1 MILEFSFNYL
11 SSSLIYEKIILN
23 TLELFSLESKIV
35 KDGDNLFLYVK
46 SDDSDELESFANRLS
61 LELPHSIFLHNT
73 DVKIVD
79 EMPQES
85 SALPLISKFPMAFCP
100 KCLREVMDES
110 NENYYNIFHECEVC
124 GYSVE
129 GEKKS
134 YKDDFVNLAKS
145 ISSGLVVEVNTFYSK
160 YFVGQL
166 GKKCN
171 EVDFDIISYD
181 LATTAHYTNATNS
194 EMAALGAIEKPFVK
208 LKTNIKF
215 KIDFEDIADELIRF
229 KLPDDLVLHFLLS
242 ELNKLGINLIF
253 ITKEKLPLDVKFDLA
268 EYEKELEPIE
278 VVVGDNHIAIVR
290 GEKGLPYQ
298 DLASNN
304 NNLIPHIGAFFSV
317 IKEHSLFDKTVAGV
331 NISKEYHNNILVYC
345 KKFGTIEYLSFAFK
359 FDSVKDVFDSI
370 MSSNESGE
378 KLVENFKNKFLQHF
392 EAISAITFNEEEFNV
407 YKLWGIVCIVL
418 GYSKDRNLLASAKV
432 LEDSA
437 SSFLG
442 TKGPRID
449 YKLKRVDSKV
459 YLDPLMTIRTA
470 MSFKL
475 AGVDRLT
482 LSYGVIESFV
492 EFVSSQLDDIK
503 EEMKSDAVVVTGS
516 LLQNRHLFS
525 KLSKEVSVNHKLYFN
540 KELPVDGKNILYGGN
555 ELF

>member
-23 TLELFSLESKIV
+23 CVKLFLLESKIV
-35 KDGDNLFLYVK
+35 KNGDNLFLYVK

-73 DVKIVD
+73 GVKVVD
-79 EMPQES
+79 EMPEDS
-85 SALPLISKFPMAFCP
+85 FVMPEVVKVPMAFCP

-110 NENYYNIFHECEVC
+110 SENYYNIFYECEVC
-124 GYSVE
+124 GYGAQ

-134 YKDDFVNLAKS
+134 YKDDFANLAKS
-145 ISSGLVVEVNTFYSK
+145 ISSNLVVEVNTFYGKYYLSK
-160 YFVGQL
+160 L
-166 GKKCN
+166 DKKCIGI
-171 EVDFDIISYD
+171 DFDIISYD
-181 LATTAHYTNATNS
+181 LATIAHYTNATNS

-215 KIDFEDIADELIRF
+215 KMDFEDVTNELIRF
-229 KLPDDLVLHFLLS
+229 KLSDDFVLHFLLN

-253 ITKEKLPLDVKFDLA
+253 ITKEKLLPDVKFDLV
-268 EYEKELEPIE
+268 EYKKELEPIE
-278 VVVGDNHIAIVR
+278 VVVGDNHIAIVK

-298 DLASNN
+298 DLASSND
-304 NNLIPHIGAFFSV
+304 LIPHIGAFFSV

-331 NISKEYHNNILVYC
+331 NISKEYHNNILVYS
-345 KKFGTIEYLSFAFK
+345 KKFGTISYLSFWFK
-359 FDSVKDVFDSI
+359 FDSIKDVFDSI
-370 MSSNESGE
+370 ISSNESGE
-378 KLVENFKNKFLQHF
+378 KLIENFRNRFPEHF
-392 EAISAITFNEEEFNV
+392 DAISTITFNEKEFNI
-407 YKLWGIVCIVL
+407 YKLWGIVAIVL
-418 GYSKDRNLLASAKV
+418 GYSKDKDLTKSAKI
-432 LEDSA
+432 LEESA

-449 YKLKRVDSKV
+449 YKLKRVDAKV
-459 YLDPLMTIRTA
+459 YLDPLMTIKTA

-482 LSYGVIESFV
+482 LSYGVVESFV
-492 EFVSSQLDDIK
+492 EFISNQLDDIK
-503 EEMKSDAVVVTGS
+503 EEMKTDAVVVTGS
-516 LLQNRHLFS
+516 LLENRHLFS
-525 KLSKEVSVNHKLYFN
+525 KLSKEVSVNHNLYFN
-540 KELPVDGKNILYGGN
+540 KELPVDGKNILYGGV

>member
-23 TLELFSLESKIV
+23 TLGIFFFESKII
-35 KDGDNLFLYVK
+35 KSADNLFLYVK
-46 SDDSDELESFANRLS
+46 SDDSNELESFANRLS
-61 LELPHSIFLHNT
+61 LELPHSIFLHET
-73 DVKIVD
+73 DVKVVD

-85 SALPLISKFPMAFCP
+85 SVLPQLQKLPMAFCP

-124 GYSVE
+124 GYDVH

-145 ISSGLVVEVNTFYSK
+145 ISSGLVVEVNTFYGK
-160 YFVGQL
+160 YFIGKL

-181 LATTAHYTNATNS
+181 LGTIAHYTNGTNS

-215 KIDFEDIADELIRF
+215 KMDFEDVADELIRF
-229 KLPDDLVLHFLLS
+229 KLPDDLVLHLLLH
-242 ELNKLGINLIF
+242 ELHKLGINLIF
-253 ITKEKLPLDVKFDLA
+253 ITKEKLPFDVKFDLA

-298 DLASNN
+298 NLSNSN
-304 NNLIPHIGAFFSV
+304 DLIPHVGAFFSV
-317 IKEHSLFDKTVAGV
+317 IKEHSLFDNTVVGV
-331 NISKEYHNNILVYC
+331 NISKMYHNNILVYC

-370 MSSNESGE
+370 MSSNESGK
-378 KLVENFKNKFLQHF
+378 KLIENFKNKFPEHF

-407 YKLWGIVCIVL
+407 YKLWGIVSIVL
-418 GYSKDRNLLASAKV
+418 GYSKDKNIFASAKV

-437 SSFLG
+437 SSFFG

-475 AGVDRLT
+475 ADVDRLT

-492 EFVSSQLDDIK
+492 EFVSTQLDEIK

-525 KLSKEVSVNHKLYFN
+525 KLSKEVSINHKLYFN
-540 KELPVDGKNILYGGN
+540 KELPIDGKNILYGGN

>member
-23 TLELFSLESKIV
+23 TLRVFFFESKII
-35 KDGDNLFLYVK
+35 KSDDNIFLYVK
-46 SDDSDELESFANRLS
+46 SDDSDELESFANKLS

-85 SALPLISKFPMAFCP
+85 SVLPQLQKLPMAFCP
-100 KCLREVMDES
+100 KCLREVMDEL

-124 GYSVE
+124 GYSVD

-145 ISSGLVVEVNTFYSK
+145 ISDGLVVEVNTFYGK
-160 YFVGQL
+160 YFIGML
-166 GKKCN
+166 SEKCKG
-171 EVDFDIISYD
+171 VDFDIISYD
-181 LATTAHYTNATNS
+181 LGTIAHYTNATNS

-215 KIDFEDIADELIRF
+215 KMDFEDVADELIRF
-229 KLPDDLVLHFLLS
+229 KLPDDFVLHLLLH
-242 ELNKLGINLIF
+242 ELHKLGINLIF
-253 ITKEKLPLDVKFDLA
+253 ITKEKLLSDVKFDFA

-317 IKEHSLFDKTVAGV
+317 IKEHSLFDKTVVGV
-331 NISKEYHNNILVYC
+331 NISKEYHNNILVYS

-370 MSSNESGE
+370 MSSNESGK
-378 KLVENFKNKFLQHF
+378 KLVENFKNKFPQHF
-392 EAISAITFNEEEFNV
+392 EAISAIVFDEKEFNI
-407 YKLWGIVCIVL
+407 YKLWGIVSIVL
-418 GYSKDRNLLASAKV
+418 GYSKDKNLSISAKV
-432 LEDSA
+432 LEESA

-475 AGVDRLT
+475 ADVDRLT

-492 EFVSSQLDDIK
+492 EFVSSQLDEIK

-525 KLSKEVSVNHKLYFN
+525 KLSKEVSINHKLYFN
-540 KELPVDGKNILYGGN
+540 KELPIDGKNILYGGN
-555 ELF
+555 ELL

>member
-23 TLELFSLESKIV
+23 TLGVFFLESKII
-35 KDGDNLFLYVK
+35 KSADNLFLYVK

-73 DVKIVD
+73 DVKVVD

-85 SALPLISKFPMAFCP
+85 SALPLISKLPMAFCP
-100 KCLREVMDES
+100 KCLREVMDEL

-145 ISSGLVVEVNTFYSK
+145 ISDGLVAEVNTFYGK

-181 LATTAHYTNATNS
+181 LATIAHYTNATNS

-215 KIDFEDIADELIRF
+215 KMDFEDVADELIRF
-229 KLPDDLVLHFLLS
+229 KLSDDFVLHLLLH
-242 ELNKLGINLIF
+242 ELHKLGINLIF
-253 ITKEKLPLDVKFDLA
+253 ITKEKLPSDVKFDLA

-278 VVVGDNHIAIVR
+278 VVIGDNHIAIVR

-298 DLASNN
+298 DLANSND
-304 NNLIPHIGAFFSV
+304 LIPHIGAFFSV

-331 NISKEYHNNILVYC
+331 NISKEYHNNILVYS
-345 KKFGTIEYLSFAFK
+345 KKFGTISYLSLWFK
-359 FDSVKDVFDSI
+359 FDSIKDVFDSI
-370 MSSNESGE
+370 ISSNESGK
-378 KLVENFKNKFLQHF
+378 KLVENFKNKFPEHY
-392 EAISAITFNEEEFNV
+392 EAISVITFNEEEFNV
-407 YKLWGIVCIVL
+407 YKLWGIVSIVL
-418 GYSKDRNLLASAKV
+418 GYSKETNLFKAAKI

-475 AGVDRLT
+475 AQVDQLT

-540 KELPVDGKNILYGGN
+540 KELPIDGKNILYGGN

>member
-35 KDGDNLFLYVK
+35 KEGDNLFLYVK

-61 LELPHSIFLHNT
+61 LELPHSIFLYNT
-73 DVKIVD
+73 DVKVVD

-85 SALPLISKFPMAFCP
+85 SVLPQSEKFPMAFCP
-100 KCLREVMDES
+100 KCLNEVMDES
-110 NENYYNIFHECEVC
+110 NENYYNVFHECEVC
-124 GYSVE
+124 GYDTH

-134 YKDDFVNLAKS
+134 YKDDFVNIAKS
-145 ISSGLVVEVNTFYSK
+145 ISDGLVAEVNTFYSK
-160 YFVGQL
+160 YFVGKL
-166 GKKCN
+166 GKNCGGS
-171 EVDFDIISYD
+171 DFDIISYD
-181 LATTAHYTNATNS
+181 LATIAHYTNTTNS

-215 KIDFEDIADELIRF
+215 KMDFEDIADELIRF
-229 KLPDDLVLHFLLS
+229 KLSDDFVLHLLLG

-253 ITKEKLPLDVKFDLA
+253 ITKEKLSFDVKFDLV
-268 EYEKELEPIE
+268 EYKKELEPIE

-298 DLASNN
+298 NLASSDD
-304 NNLIPHIGAFFSV
+304 LIPHIGAFFSV
-317 IKEHSLFDKTVAGV
+317 IKEHFLFDKTVAGV
-331 NISKEYHNNILVYC
+331 NISKEYHNNILVYS
-345 KKFGTIEYLSFAFK
+345 KKFGTINYLSFWFK
-359 FDSVKDVFDSI
+359 FDSIKDVFDSI
-370 MSSNESGE
+370 ISSNEGGE
-378 KLVENFKNKFLQHF
+378 KLVENFKNKFPEHF
-392 EAISAITFNEEEFNV
+392 EAISTITFNEKEFNV
-407 YKLWGIVCIVL
+407 YKLWGIVSIVL
-418 GYSKDRNLLASAKV
+418 GYSKETNLFKAAKV
-432 LEDSA
+432 LEESA

-470 MSFKL
+470 ISFKL

-492 EFVSSQLDDIK
+492 EFISSQLDDIK
-503 EEMKSDAVVVTGS
+503 EEMKSDAVVITGS

-525 KLSKEVSVNHKLYFN
+525 KLSKEVSINHNLYFN

>member
-23 TLELFSLESKIV
+23 TLGVFFLESKII
-35 KDGDNLFLYVK
+35 KSADNLFLYVK

-73 DVKIVD
+73 DVKVVD

-85 SALPLISKFPMAFCP
+85 SALPLISKLPMAFCP
-100 KCLREVMDES
+100 KCLREVMDEL

-145 ISSGLVVEVNTFYSK
+145 ISDGLVAEVNTFYGK

-181 LATTAHYTNATNS
+181 LATIAHYTNATNS

-215 KIDFEDIADELIRF
+215 KMDFEDVADELIRF
-229 KLPDDLVLHFLLS
+229 KLSDDFVLHLLLH
-242 ELNKLGINLIF
+242 ELHKLGINLIF
-253 ITKEKLPLDVKFDLA
+253 ITKEKLPSDVKFDLE

-278 VVVGDNHIAIVR
+278 VVIGDNHIAIVR

-298 DLASNN
+298 DLANSND
-304 NNLIPHIGAFFSV
+304 LIPHIGAFFSV

-331 NISKEYHNNILVYC
+331 NISKEYHNNILVYS
-345 KKFGTIEYLSFAFK
+345 KKFGTISYLSLWFK
-359 FDSVKDVFDSI
+359 FDSIKDVFDSI
-370 MSSNESGE
+370 ISSNESGK
-378 KLVENFKNKFLQHF
+378 KLVENFKNKFPEHY
-392 EAISAITFNEEEFNV
+392 EAISVITFNEEEFNV
-407 YKLWGIVCIVL
+407 YKLWGIVSIVL
-418 GYSKDRNLLASAKV
+418 GYSKETNLFKAAKI

-475 AGVDRLT
+475 AQVDQLT

-540 KELPVDGKNILYGGN
+540 KELPIDGKNILYGGN

>member
-23 TLELFSLESKIV
+23 TLELFSLESKIL

-73 DVKIVD
+73 DVKVVD

-85 SALPLISKFPMAFCP
+85 SALPLISKLSMAFCP

-145 ISSGLVVEVNTFYSK
+145 ISSGFVVEVNTFYGK
-160 YFVGQL
+160 YFVGKL

-215 KIDFEDIADELIRF
+215 KMDFEDVSDELIRF
-229 KLPDDLVLHFLLS
+229 KLSDDFVLHLLLH
-242 ELNKLGINLIF
+242 ELHKLGINLIF
-253 ITKEKLPLDVKFDLA
+253 ITKEKLFFDVKFDLA

-278 VVVGDNHIAIVR
+278 VVIGDNHIAIVR

-298 DLASNN
+298 DLANSND
-304 NNLIPHIGAFFSV
+304 LIPHIGAFFSV
-317 IKEHSLFDKTVAGV
+317 IKEHSLFDKIVAGV
-331 NISKEYHNNILVYC
+331 NISKEYHNNILVYS
-345 KKFGTIEYLSFAFK
+345 KKFGTISYLSLWFK
-359 FDSVKDVFDSI
+359 FDSIKDVFDSI
-370 MSSNESGE
+370 MSSNESGK
-378 KLVENFKNKFLQHF
+378 KLVENFKNKFPEHY

-407 YKLWGIVCIVL
+407 YKLWGIVSIVL
-418 GYSKDRNLLASAKV
+418 GYSKDTNLFKAAKI

>member
-35 KDGDNLFLYVK
+35 KEGDNLFLYVK

-73 DVKIVD
+73 NVKVVD
-79 EMPQES
+79 EMPQDS
-85 SALPLISKFPMAFCP
+85 SALPQISKLPMAFCP
-100 KCLREVMDES
+100 KCLNEVMDES

-145 ISSGLVVEVNTFYSK
+145 ISDGLVAEVNTFYGK

-181 LATTAHYTNATNS
+181 LATIAHYTNATNS

-215 KIDFEDIADELIRF
+215 KMDFEDIADELIRF
-229 KLPDDLVLHFLLS
+229 KLSDDFVLHLLLS
-242 ELNKLGINLIF
+242 ELNELGINLIF
-253 ITKEKLPLDVKFDLA
+253 ITKEKLPFDVKFDLV
-268 EYEKELEPIE
+268 EYKKELEPIE
-278 VVVGDNHIAIVR
+278 VVVGDNHIVIVK
-290 GEKGLPYQ
+290 GEKGLPY
-298 DLASNN
+298 NN
-304 NNLIPHIGAFFSV
+304 LENKTLIPHIGAFFSV
-317 IKEHSLFDKTVAGV
+317 IKEHSLFDKIVAGV
-331 NISKEYHNNILVYC
+331 NISKEYHNNILVYS
-345 KKFGTIEYLSFAFK
+345 KKFGTISYLSFWFK
-359 FDSVKDVFDSI
+359 FDSIKDVFDSI
-370 MSSNESGE
+370 ISSNESGK
-378 KLVENFKNKFLQHF
+378 KLVENFKNKFPEHY

-407 YKLWGIVCIVL
+407 YKLWGIVSIVL
-418 GYSKDRNLLASAKV
+418 GYSKEKSLAKSAKI

-492 EFVSSQLDDIK
+492 EFVSTQLDEIK

>member
-1 MILEFSFNYL
+1 
-11 SSSLIYEKIILN
+11 KIIK
-23 TLELFSLESKIV
+23 S
-35 KDGDNLFLYVK
+35 DDNIFLYVK
-46 SDDSDELESFANRLS
+46 SDDSDELESFANKLS

-85 SALPLISKFPMAFCP
+85 SVLPQLQKLPMAFCP
-100 KCLREVMDES
+100 KCLREVMDEL

-124 GYSVE
+124 GYSVD

-145 ISSGLVVEVNTFYSK
+145 ISDGLVVEVNTFYGK
-160 YFVGQL
+160 YFIGML
-166 GKKCN
+166 SEKCKG
-171 EVDFDIISYD
+171 VDFDIISYD
-181 LATTAHYTNATNS
+181 LGTIAHYTNATNS

-215 KIDFEDIADELIRF
+215 KMDFEDVADELIRF
-229 KLPDDLVLHFLLS
+229 KLPDDFVLHLLLH
-242 ELNKLGINLIF
+242 ELHKLGINLIF
-253 ITKEKLPLDVKFDLA
+253 ITKEKLLSDVKFDFA

-317 IKEHSLFDKTVAGV
+317 IKEHSLFDKTVVGV
-331 NISKEYHNNILVYC
+331 NISKEYHNNILVYS

-370 MSSNESGE
+370 MSSNESGK
-378 KLVENFKNKFLQHF
+378 KLVENFKNKFPQHF
-392 EAISAITFNEEEFNV
+392 EAISAIVFDEKEFNI
-407 YKLWGIVCIVL
+407 YKLWGIVSIVL
-418 GYSKDRNLLASAKV
+418 GYSKDKNLSISAKV
-432 LEDSA
+432 LEESA

-475 AGVDRLT
+475 ADVDRLT

-492 EFVSSQLDDIK
+492 EFVSSQLDEIK

-525 KLSKEVSVNHKLYFN
+525 KLSKEVSINHKLYFN
-540 KELPVDGKNILYGGN
+540 KELPIDGKNILYGGN
-555 ELF
+555 ELL